1 MEKDFNKKIL
11 NVADKYAD
19 LLEQR
24 LDKALKNPVEVTA
37 DELKDIDVNI
47 TMLNSL
53 VTSIYKLAF
62 LEQKISCTV
71 AAAQLNRKEVKQ

>member
-24 LDKALKNPVEVTA
+24 LDKALKNPVEVTT

-62 LEQKISCTV
+62 LEQK
-71 AAAQLNRKEVKQ
+71 R

>member
-62 LEQKISCTV
+62 LEQK
-71 AAAQLNRKEVKQ
+71 R

>member
-62 LEQKISCTV
+62 LEQK
-71 AAAQLNRKEVKQ
+71 K

>member
-24 LDKALKNPVEVTA
+24 LDKALKNPIEVTA
-37 DELKDIDVNI
+37 DELKDVDCKIEI
-47 TMLNSL
+47 LNSL
-53 VTSIYKLAF
+53 VISVYRLAV
-62 LEQKISCTV
+62 LREKGME
-71 AAAQLNRKEVKQ
+71 LK